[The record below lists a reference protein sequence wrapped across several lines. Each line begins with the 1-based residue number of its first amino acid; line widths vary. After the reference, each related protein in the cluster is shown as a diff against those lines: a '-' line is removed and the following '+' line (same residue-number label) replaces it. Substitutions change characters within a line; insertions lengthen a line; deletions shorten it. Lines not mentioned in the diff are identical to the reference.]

1 MLPFSSKYRFKL
13 MSIGNYYLG
22 VTNIF
27 YGSKSFLFQPFK
39 KLYADEV
46 YILNNCG
53 DVLYLPYYNLKDK
66 ENS

>member
-1 MLPFSSKYRFKL
+1 MGYKKL
-13 MSIGNYYLG
+13 FLG
-22 VTNIF
+22 VTNII
-27 YGSKSFLFQPFK
+27 YGSKSFLFQPFE